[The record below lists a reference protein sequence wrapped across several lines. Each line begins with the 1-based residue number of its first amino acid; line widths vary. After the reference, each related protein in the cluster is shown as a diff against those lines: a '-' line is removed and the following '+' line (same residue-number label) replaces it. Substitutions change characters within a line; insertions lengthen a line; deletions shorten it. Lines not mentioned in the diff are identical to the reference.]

1 MHWCTLSAE
10 ARAAKTRSFGV
21 RMPDRNGSKNTK
33 ESAASSRRNGV
44 HTAPEPY
51 ADPDPD
57 HKSQTPANASLR
69 VIPLGGVTEVG
80 KNCTLLQY
88 GRDLVLID
96 AGVKFPE
103 SEMLGIDLIIPDTRY
118 VREHIDQLR
127 GIVITHGHEDHIGAL
142 AHVVASLGAKEPIPI
157 YGSPLALGLAENRLV
172 ERNARHLVELRSVD
186 PRKWLRLGGLRIE
199 FIPVGHSI

>member
-1 MHWCTLSAE
+1 MPEESGLRRQDLQAQRPRRTAAQSQEQSRSSTEEVRPSA
-10 ARAAKTRSFGV
+10 
-21 RMPDRNGSKNTK
+21 
-33 ESAASSRRNGV
+33 
-44 HTAPEPY
+44 
-51 ADPDPD
+51 
-57 HKSQTPANASLR
+57 TPANASLR
-69 VIPLGGVTEVG
+69 VIPLGGVGEVG

-103 SEMLGIDLIIPDTRY
+103 DEMLGIDLIIPDTRY
-118 VREHIDQLR
+118 VREHLDQLR